1 MFDMLVQILKDR
13 IADTDLEYW
22 VDKDAKLRYA
32 LTYAISAVNS
42 RCGFKPEN
50 TTAIYPIKYKMNV
63 LEGAVWY
70 LGKIGAE
77 GYSSTS
83 ENGVSV
89 SWKETPEWLLSVAGG
104 MCVC

>member
-1 MFDMLVQILKDR
+1 MIDMLVDILKDR
-13 IADTDLEYW
+13 ISDTDLEYW
-22 VDKDAKLRYA
+22 VDKDTKLRYA
-32 LTYAISAVNS
+32 LRYAISAINA
-42 RCGFKPEN
+42 RCGFKPDD
-50 TTAIYPIKYKMNV
+50 IVPYPIKYEMNV

-77 GYSSTS
+77 GYASTS

-104 MCVC
+104 VCIC

>member
-1 MFDMLVQILKDR
+1 MLDTLVEELKER

-32 LTYAISAVNS
+32 LKFAIAAVNN
-42 RCGFKPEN
+42 RCGFKPTEVVL
-50 TTAIYPIKYKMNV
+50 YPIKYEMNI

-70 LGKIGAE
+70 LGKLGAE

-89 SWKETPEWLLSVAGG
+89 TWRDIPDWLQSVPGG
-104 MCVC
+104 IRVC

>member
-1 MFDMLVQILKDR
+1 MLVQILKDR

-32 LTYAISAVNS
+32 LTYAISAVNN
-42 RCGFKPEN
+42 RCCFKPKNE
-50 TTAIYPIKYKMNV
+50 ILYPIKYEMNV

-70 LGKIGAE
+70 LGQIGAE

-89 SWKETPEWLLSVAGG
+89 SWKDTPEWLLSVAGG